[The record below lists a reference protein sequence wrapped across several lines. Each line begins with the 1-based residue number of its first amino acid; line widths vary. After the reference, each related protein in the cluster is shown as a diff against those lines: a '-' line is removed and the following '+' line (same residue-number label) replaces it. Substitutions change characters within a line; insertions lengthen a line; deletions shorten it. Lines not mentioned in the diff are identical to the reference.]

1 MIVTVYLKY
10 LCAPLLMSIFVSF
23 WGSICFIRV
32 AHISLSR
39 VQHQLSGWLMV
50 FFFLLIFK
58 RIFLIPVV
66 QHGAPAMRTPSTAG
80 LIQAWRGSIRHF
92 PAHGA
97 VI

>member
-39 VQHQLSGWLMV
+39 VQHQLSGWLMG
-50 FFFLLIFK
+50 FFFADF
-58 RIFLIPVV
+58 
-66 QHGAPAMRTPSTAG
+66 
-80 LIQAWRGSIRHF
+80 
-92 PAHGA
+92 
-97 VI
+97 